1 MFVTYPQS
9 GNGQRRVMSDHR
21 RNMFLSFHLVVVSRD
36 PRARGLSLSSQAI
49 GSRNNMLL
57 RSDGCFPSPA
67 LPPRRKGAGH
77 AVRTALGRAGCST
90 LLMRSYLLCL
100 TRVRV
105 YLLPCLLKALHKR
118 FRGERTFYKSSRASH
133 HGGDVGW
140 QSNFRSEVSA
150 FRIDSG
156 GQGVDSGVG
165 HFGLF
170 AVCTGS
176 ARGVFSF
183 RVLGV

>member
-1 MFVTYPQS
+1 MFRETF
-9 GNGQRRVMSDHR
+9 GG
-21 RNMFLSFHLVVVSRD
+21 
-36 PRARGLSLSSQAI
+36 RGLFISH
-49 GSRNNMLL
+49 R
-57 RSDGCFPSPA
+57 
-67 LPPRRKGAGH
+67 
-77 AVRTALGRAGCST
+77 
-90 LLMRSYLLCL
+90 
-100 TRVRV
+100 
-105 YLLPCLLKALHKR
+105 
-118 FRGERTFYKSSRASH
+118 RASH

-140 QSNFRSEVSA
+140 QSNLGSEVSA

>member
-1 MFVTYPQS
+1 MGMDDLTQLHVPQIC
-9 GNGQRRVMSDHR
+9 QHCA
-21 RNMFLSFHLVVVSRD
+21 
-36 PRARGLSLSSQAI
+36 RARFSYVLHRADSPRGSSSVNNVLTPKELLVWGAN
-49 GSRNNMLL
+49 SR
-57 RSDGCFPSPA
+57 SSEVVTEV
-67 LPPRRKGAGH
+67 RRG
-77 AVRTALGRAGCST
+77 V
-90 LLMRSYLLCL
+90 
-100 TRVRV
+100 RVR
-105 YLLPCLLKALHKR
+105 YLLPCLLKALQKR

-176 ARGVFSF
+176 ALGSSVFAGVEIK
-183 RVLGV
+183 L